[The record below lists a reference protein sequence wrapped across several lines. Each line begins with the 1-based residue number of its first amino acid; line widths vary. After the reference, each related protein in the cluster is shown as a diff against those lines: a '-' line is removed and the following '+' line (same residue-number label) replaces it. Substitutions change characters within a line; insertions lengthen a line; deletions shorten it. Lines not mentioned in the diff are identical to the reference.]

1 MHTQSIK
8 NTIKYKILPILAL
21 VTIITFSL
29 CLSIQFVRASGFAST
44 SSIWEGE
51 TDCVEASSSTY
62 PYSDIGRSTGSRVE
76 VKKVSLN
83 ILYGINR
90 DLVTY
95 RGELPWVETHKD
107 EGDALDGWSGYPYQE
122 DTYSSS
128 SNSGTNPSYGSA
140 TSPDAKSYWGEIP
153 DSVYSD
159 GNFKSVGDA
168 EKVNNGSNGVVSLR
182 LYALQHTSTDWWLIF
197 GQLFYFLF
205 KGLAWLASMF
215 ITLVV
220 MAKNIDM
227 KFIMSALKLD
237 TIGEALTKSFV
248 INGVSI
254 SPFMGFCLI
263 MFIFAVVAYTI
274 KWVKG
279 SEKTNSIW
287 KILGTALL
295 GFIILGVCILG
306 QWSSLG
312 GTISNAACKIMKEV
326 ATSFTT
332 GAGGGE
338 AFAVDIEDD
347 DNDNYTVQLSELSLV
362 YKPFIDIQLC
372 TQFGVTSVDNL
383 CIDSSSNAKLGG
395 LDTSYLAGIDSST
408 NFKEEFNNN
417 LGYYF
422 WFANSSASKKTS
434 YNKTLP
440 DTKAGVAEEKLSS
453 MITALQNKYNTADD
467 TQKDDILNM
476 IQALSLPQ
484 TGTGILLMLGY
495 TIVLVILGLVL
506 IKYAI
511 NVLIAKLELF
521 VALLGLT
528 IAGPLMISNNKKLVQ
543 TGKFILGMLLIAFLE
558 ITVWSIFFDLIIY
571 TVGIMLQATLPSM
584 LVTIAFLLLFLHFN
598 PYIAQKVK
606 ELLDTT
612 TRSIS
617 PTFHQGRN
625 QLRQSIRRGMN
636 DVVDRVDNRKP
647 KIVGYDENGNAI
659 TKSRKGDLMSR
670 MAHMASNSLEDA
682 HSRKSWSKLGSRAR
696 ADRKNAKDTSN
707 KALRQAAD
715 AKVKNVQDNIAIEAE
730 QQRNEITS
738 DAKNV
743 ADSMIERDTTG
754 NIIRFDASKLD
765 AEEVRMNNELLEL
778 KSNRDALKEDPEYR
792 LLKEEAARLKKDGL
806 SLSPD
811 KQKRLNELTKSIDDY
826 DKQISDKQQEIS
838 KHIEDRALRD
848 VANRHGYKIGE
859 DEDIEDALTEQVNLN
874 VQEQHS
880 AQLKD
885 ALEEAIKLHGKDINN
900 AASASSDGK
909 VNGVKTSKVNK
920 EAVVDYTTA
929 KIMLDELKH
938 GQVVSSTEDIKDTA
952 EAIAEQVHRNKQTL
966 SGRVSAHAHRGNLVH
981 HKVKDQDRVNNAA
994 IKANTHNVTM
1004 GGISINEQVDAL
1016 VKHRKL
1022 LQLKNEDKLKGDSYI
1037 SREIIKDKTNQYRQ
1051 ETIDAIDANSEEL
1064 SHKQADILV
1073 ESTAKAEEQELPK
1086 VNLNKTSD
1094 SEIEASMN
1102 DEYKNITEFEKAPEL
1117 QSLSQIQSVESIDMS
1132 KYNLPEIEEINIVAE
1147 EVDTNVTDKDIVEN
1161 NNQVINELT
1170 EQQRNEQILLGEAE
1184 NSINEAELHKLQFE
1198 SEMREADETITKAR
1212 EDIIT
1217 VNMQEEQSI
1226 IDARNAEAE
1235 QQRLEEEARKL
1246 NEINE
1251 ANIAEQ
1257 KRLEEALDI
1266 EIAIRNTANEELQ
1279 KQYEQLNDTTKSE
1292 SERKAIHTEIDE
1304 QRQIIND
1311 SNLRTQNIEV
1321 EHQNVKDNQ
1330 LDQTKVT
1337 EANLA
1342 VEEARKKVK
1351 ERKELAE
1358 QTRRKAENVKKQK
1371 ETTIQMATQRKAAAE
1386 TNINI
1391 AKSHIQEVTKYKSI
1405 SQQNIQQLNNAIA
1418 TVTQMTADRQ
1428 KAVVTNNHTT
1438 SAEQTQVSP
1447 AKAETSTT
1455 KKSKIHMTPT
1465 PVTPTNAA
1473 PSASAAESSKIKPPA
1488 ASTYAA
1494 SITDAEN
1501 SNVHESTKQSTSKMN
1516 ESSTTFEE
1524 YKLPITKSIADS
1536 SSTTFV
1542 SQSQPPQPMQQPQQ
1556 PQPPKQK
1563 QQSQPPKQQPQSQP
1577 QSQPPKQKQQSQ
1589 PTKQQPQ
1596 SQSQPPKQSSQSQP
1610 SKQQLQQPPKQQP
1623 QQWQQQSQP
1632 PRQQS
1637 QPPKQSS
1644 QSQPPKQQPQQPPK
1658 QQPQQWQQQPQS
1670 PKSSSYVQQPQ
1681 QSVYQPQ
1688 QQSNQSSVEPTVV
1701 SKEQIEAV
1709 GSKIAIKYKPETKN
1723 KPKNNFDDVLHPI
1736 KNPVI
1741 NADARHRAELDRA
1754 IEEQKQSRYIADS
1767 QRKVEQSARDRKQS
1781 APLFTKSRSE
1791 ARVEESIAKAKRK
1804 TAESDAKAASR
1815 KAKSEQRKTGVM
1827 SGLKSVLK
1835 INKKPQTAVDTS
1847 VPVTTS
1853 SSDTR
1858 NPADVTTSKVTPS
1871 NTTKNISDSIRTAEA
1886 SSVPQS
1892 KQTQF
1897 DSSPYDQSPYD
1908 TQYSSQQYAQSM
1920 PNISYNTPYS
1930 SPQYVQPGSSY
1941 QNSNISSDQ
1950 PNNVDIV
1957 DKSNPYDDE

>member
-95 RGELPWVETHKD
+95 RGELPWAETHKNN
-107 EGDALDGWSGYPYQE
+107 GDTLDGWSGYPYQE
-122 DTYSSS
+122 DTSSK
-128 SNSGTNPSYGSA
+128 SGTNPSYGAA
-140 TSPDAKSYWGEIP
+140 TSPDAKAYWGDIP
-153 DSVYSD
+153 DSVYSN

-168 EKVNNGSNGVVSLR
+168 EKINNGSNGVVSLR

-197 GQLFYFLF
+197 GHLFYFLF

-237 TIGEALTKSFV
+237 TVGEALTKSFV

-263 MFIFAVVAYTI
+263 MFIFAVVTYVI

-279 SEKTNSIW
+279 SEKTASIW

-306 QWSSLG
+306 KWSDLG
-312 GTISNAACKIMKEV
+312 GTVSNAACKIMKEV

-332 GAGGGE
+332 GASGGD
-338 AFAVDIEDD
+338 AFAVEITDN
-347 DNDNYTVQLSELSLV
+347 DNDNYITQLSELSLV
-362 YKPFIDIQLC
+362 YKPFIDIQIC

-383 CIDSSSNAKLGG
+383 SIDSSTNSNAKLDE
-395 LDTSYLAGIDSST
+395 LNTKYLAGIDSSK
-408 NFKEEFNNN
+408 FKNEFNNN

-434 YNKTLP
+434 YNSTLP
-440 DTKAGVAEEKLSS
+440 DTKAGAAEEKLSS

-612 TRSIS
+612 TRSVS

-778 KSNRDALKEDPEYR
+778 KSTRDALKEDPEYR

-920 EAVVDYTTA
+920 EAVVGYTTA

-1004 GGISINEQVDAL
+1004 GGISVNEQVDAL

-1086 VNLNKTSD
+1086 INLNKTSD

-1161 NNQVINELT
+1161 NNQVIDELT
-1170 EQQRNEQILLGEAE
+1170 EQQRNEQILLSRAE

-1321 EHQNVKDNQ
+1321 ERQNVKDNQ

-1405 SQQNIQQLNNAIA
+1405 SQQNVQQLNNAIA
-1418 TVTQMTADRQ
+1418 TVTQMTVDRQ
-1428 KAVVTNNHTT
+1428 KAVVTNNHTA

-1589 PTKQQPQ
+1589 P
-1596 SQSQPPKQSSQSQP
+1596 
-1610 SKQQLQQPPKQQP
+1610 
-1623 QQWQQQSQP
+1623 
-1632 PRQQS
+1632 
-1637 QPPKQSS
+1637 PKQSS

-1754 IEEQKQSRYIADS
+1754 IEEQRQSRYIADS
-1767 QRKVEQSARDRKQS
+1767 QRKAEQSARDRKQS

-1815 KAKSEQRKTGVM
+1815 KVKSEQRKTGVM

-1835 INKKPQTAVDTS
+1835 INKKPQTVVDTS

-1858 NPADVTTSKVTPS
+1858 NPADVITSKVTP
-1871 NTTKNISDSIRTAEA
+1871 NNEAKNISDSIRKAEVD
-1886 SSVPQS
+1886 SSLQS
-1892 KQTQF
+1892 KQIRF
-1897 DSSPYDQSPYD
+1897 DSSPYDQSYYD
-1908 TQYSSQQYAQSM
+1908 TQYSSPQHVQSKSTSQ
-1920 PNISYNTPYS
+1920 ISYNTSQSSSQYVSPEYS
-1930 SPQYVQPGSSY
+1930 SQK
-1941 QNSNISSDQ
+1941 SDVLNDQ
-1950 PNNVDIV
+1950 SKNV
-1957 DKSNPYDDE
+1957 DKSNPHDDE

>member
-1 MHTQSIK
+1 MHTQLTK

-21 VTIITFSL
+21 VTIIIFSL

-95 RGELPWVETHKD
+95 RGELPWAETHKD
-107 EGDALDGWSGYPYQE
+107 EGDTLDGWSGYPYQE
-122 DTYSSS
+122 DTSSK
-128 SNSGTNPSYGSA
+128 SGTNPSYGAA
-140 TSPDAKSYWGEIP
+140 TSPDAKAYWGDIP

-159 GNFKSVGDA
+159 GNFKSVGEA
-168 EKVNNGSNGVVSLR
+168 EKINNGSGGVVSLR

-197 GQLFYFLF
+197 GHLFYFLF

-215 ITLVV
+215 VTLVV

-347 DNDNYTVQLSELSLV
+347 DNDNYIVQLSELSLV

-543 TGKFILGMLLIAFLE
+543 TGKFILGMLLISFLE

-612 TRSIS
+612 TRSVS
-617 PTFHQGRN
+617 PVFHQGRN
-625 QLRQSIRRGMN
+625 QLKQSIRRGMN

-778 KSNRDALKEDPEYR
+778 KSTRDALKEDPEYR

-966 SGRVSAHAHRGNLVH
+966 SGRVSAHAYRGNLVH

-1610 SKQQLQQPPKQQP
+1610 SKQQLQQPSKQQP

>member
-1 MHTQSIK
+1 MHTQLTK

-21 VTIITFSL
+21 VTIIIFSL

-62 PYSDIGRSTGSRVE
+62 PYSDIGRSGVT
-76 VKKVSLN
+76 VKEVSLN

-95 RGELPWVETHKD
+95 RGELPWAETHKD
-107 EGDALDGWSGYPYQE
+107 EGDTLDGWSGYPYQE
-122 DTYSSS
+122 DTSSK
-128 SNSGTNPSYGSA
+128 SGTNPSYGAA
-140 TSPDAKSYWGEIP
+140 TSPDAKAYWGDIP
-153 DSVYSD
+153 TSVYD
-159 GNFKSVGDA
+159 NDNNFKSVGEA
-168 EKVNNGSNGVVSLR
+168 EKINNGSNGVVSLR

-197 GQLFYFLF
+197 GHLFYFLF

-215 ITLVV
+215 VTLVV

-326 ATSFTT
+326 ATSFSNN
-332 GAGGGE
+332 ASGGK
-338 AFAVDIEDD
+338 AFSVDIEDN
-347 DNDNYTVQLSELSLV
+347 DNDNYIVQLSELSLV

-395 LDTSYLAGIDSST
+395 LTTSYLAGIDSST

-422 WFANSSASKKTS
+422 WFANSSASNKTS
-434 YNKTLP
+434 YNNTLP
-440 DTKAGVAEEKLSS
+440 DTKAGAAEEKLSS

-612 TRSIS
+612 TRSVS

-625 QLRQSIRRGMN
+625 QLKQSIRRGMN

-778 KSNRDALKEDPEYR
+778 KSTRDALKEDPEYR

-859 DEDIEDALTEQVNLN
+859 DEDVEDALTEQVNLD
-874 VQEQHS
+874 VQQQHS

-885 ALEEAIKLHGKDINN
+885 ALEEAITLHGKDIYN
-900 AASASSDGK
+900 ATSASSDGK
-909 VNGVKTSKVNK
+909 VNGVKTSKANK

-929 KIMLDELKH
+929 KIMLDELKR

-994 IKANTHNVTM
+994 IKADTHNVTM
-1004 GGISINEQVDAL
+1004 GGVSITEQVDAL
-1016 VKHRKL
+1016 VKHRRL
-1022 LQLKNEDKLKGDSYI
+1022 LQLKTEDKLKDDSYI
-1037 SREIIKDKTNQYRQ
+1037 SREIVEDKANQYRQ
-1051 ETIDAIDANSEEL
+1051 ETVATIDADPEEL
-1064 SHKQADILV
+1064 AHKQADILA
-1073 ESTAKAEEQELPK
+1073 ESTEVAEEQELPK
-1086 VNLNKTSD
+1086 VNLNKMSD
-1094 SEIEASMN
+1094 SEISIDYES
-1102 DEYKNITEFEKAPEL
+1102 ENITEFEQAPKL
-1117 QSLSQIQSVESIDMS
+1117 QPLPQVQPVESIDMS
-1132 KYNLPEIEEINIVAE
+1132 KYDLSLPEIEEINIDAE
-1147 EVDTNVTDKDIVEN
+1147 EVDTTVTDEDIAEN
-1161 NNQVINELT
+1161 NNQVINKLT

-1198 SEMREADETITKAR
+1198 SEIREADETITKAR
-1212 EDIIT
+1212 EDITT
-1217 VNMQEEQSI
+1217 VNMQEEQAI

-1235 QQRLEEEARKL
+1235 QQRLEEEARQL

-1257 KRLEEALDI
+1257 KKLEEALDM
-1266 EIAIRNTANEELQ
+1266 EIAVRNAANEELQ

-1292 SERKAIHTEIDE
+1292 SERNAIHAKVDE
-1304 QRQIIND
+1304 QRQVIND

-1321 EHQNVKDNQ
+1321 EQQNVRDSQ
-1330 LDQTKVT
+1330 IDQTKVT
-1337 EANLA
+1337 EANMA

-1351 ERKELAE
+1351 ERKEAAE
-1358 QTRRKAENVKKQK
+1358 QAHRTAEDIKRQK
-1371 ETTIQMATQRKAAAE
+1371 ETTIQIATQRKAAAE
-1386 TNINI
+1386 TNIDI
-1391 AKSHIQEVTKYKSI
+1391 AKSHIQEVTRYKNI

-1465 PVTPTNAA
+1465 PVTPTNVA

-1494 SITDAEN
+1494 SITDAKN

-1536 SSTTFV
+1536 GSTTFV
-1542 SQSQPPQPMQQPQQ
+1542 SQSQPPQPMQQPMQP

-1563 QQSQPPKQQPQSQP
+1563 QQSQPPKQQPQQP
-1577 QSQPPKQKQQSQ
+1577 
-1589 PTKQQPQ
+1589 
-1596 SQSQPPKQSSQSQP
+1596 QPPKQSSQSQP

-1681 QSVYQPQ
+1681 QSVYQSQ

-1815 KAKSEQRKTGVM
+1815 KAKSEQRKTEVM

-1835 INKKPQTAVDTS
+1835 INKKSQTTVDTS

-1897 DSSPYDQSPYD
+1897 DSSLYDQSPYD
-1908 TQYSSQQYAQSM
+1908 THNSSQQYAQSM

-1950 PNNVDIV
+1950 PNNVDIA
-1957 DKSNPYDDE
+1957 DESNPYDDE